1 MYLKN
6 LNVRKEYK
14 LDSTLRF
21 GLYFDYRN
29 WEPKEEGKL
38 HTFGKLRYTID
49 ETQLKEIKKILGDS
63 EPEVIIEQERF
74 IKNG

>member
-1 MYLKN
+1 MCLKN
-6 LNVRKEYK
+6 LNVRKESR

-49 ETQLKEIKKILGDS
+49 EAQLKEIKKILGDS